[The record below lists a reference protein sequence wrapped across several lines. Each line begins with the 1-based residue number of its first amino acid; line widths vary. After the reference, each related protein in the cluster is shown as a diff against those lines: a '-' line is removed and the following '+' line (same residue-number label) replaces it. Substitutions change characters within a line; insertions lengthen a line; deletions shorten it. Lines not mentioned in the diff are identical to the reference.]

1 MARKTYTPDYR
12 AHLVALVGEGRTPE
26 QLSREYEPTAATI
39 RKWVREAAAA
49 GRDPSFDKDQRL
61 RELEAEVAKLREER
75 DILKKAAA
83 WFASESVSTPKRGSR
98 S

>member
-1 MARKTYTPDYR
+1 MARKNYTAEFK
-12 AHLVALVGEGRTPE
+12 AHLVALVREGRTPE
-26 QLSREYEPTAATI
+26 QLGREYEPTATAI
-39 RKWVREAAAA
+39 RKWVRAAEEAKEASDGDLRARLRQLEA
-49 GRDPSFDKDQRL
+49 ENARL
-61 RELEAEVAKLREER
+61 REEK